1 MNARAKMSSKG
12 QVVVPK
18 SVRDARGWGAG
29 TELEFV
35 EKGKDMVVQPVRQ
48 FDPRFPPITW
58 EEFEKHRIKINRP
71 FPTDEEIDAAMLA
84 EAKRR
89 FDATRR

>member
-1 MNARAKMSSKG
+1 MSARAKMSSKG

-35 EKGKDMVVQPVRQ
+35 EKGKDIVVQPVKR
-48 FDPRFPPITW
+48 FDPRFPPISIK
-58 EEFEKHRIKINRP
+58 EFLDSRIKIDR
-71 FPTDEEIDAAMLA
+71 FPTDAEIQETLLDEAA
-84 EAKRR
+84 RR